1 MPVDHVYMT
10 LKSSTASNTG
20 NAQSWMTTW
29 DSYVV
34 PEAGTVRAAY
44 AVATALTSNS
54 RLNQVDIF
62 RQPSGVS
69 AASNSSASIL
79 TAPISLVGANT
90 SVAGVI
96 AAANQRVAAGD
107 ILQLKT
113 NEQGTVGGLITGLVA
128 SVLILPD

>member
-79 TAPISLVGANT
+79 TAPISLVGANA

-96 AAANQRVAAGD
+96 AASNQRVAAGD

>member
-1 MPVDHVYMT
+1 MPVDHVYTT

-44 AVATALTSNS
+44 VVASALTSNS

-96 AAANQRVAAGD
+96 AAGNQRVAAGD

-113 NEQGTVGGLITGLVA
+113 NEQGTVGGVITGLVA